1 MSDSLDPVDVFR
13 EEARDLLVEL
23 ERCLIG
29 LGTTPDDQ
37 SLVDAAFRSL
47 HTIKGSGS
55 MFDLAELTTF
65 AHDLETV
72 FVRIRDSRS
81 PVSQEIVDLTLEAV
95 DHLSLLVDGG
105 TETAGQRAE
114 ASRIVAEL
122 HALTGTDEV
131 DQPDAAGPSD
141 STDTGRIDTG
151 VYRIEYQP
159 SRETFLVGTN
169 PLALLAEVRELG
181 ECTVVGSLA
190 ELPSLDD
197 FDPQRCYFRWS
208 ISVKGAVAKSA
219 LEDVFMFV
227 DPDSSVTIVE
237 VDQPRDLPAPG
248 LPPRDDVA
256 VPEAA
261 PGAAPEEAAGAGSV
275 ITAGASSIKVRTDR
289 LDRLVNLVGELVS
302 LQAQVT
308 LRASQLGDRQMAAHA
323 EQLERLVREAR
334 GLSMEMHMVPVE
346 SLFAPFRRHVRT
358 LAGELGREVSLQITG
373 NDTELDRNV
382 VEQLRDPLLHIVRN
396 AIDHGIEAP
405 DLRTERG
412 KGRAGM
418 LRLSADY
425 SGAMVRIRVEDD
437 GAGLDTGR
445 IRARAEERGIIEA
458 GSHLSTTELQELLF
472 APGFST
478 AATATAVSGR
488 GVGMDVVRRNVEA
501 LSGTV
506 SLSSVEGEGTTVELR
521 IPLTLAIVEGLLA
534 EAGGQLFLVKLEYI
548 RECVDGSISQ
558 GRSSG
563 DMLDFRGAVVP
574 LLDLAR
580 FFGIGDDSR
589 SREERAIIVVDAGDQ
604 RVGLVVDRLLGN
616 HQSVVKSLGR
626 LLAGIDGV
634 SGAIFLSDGSPAL
647 MLDVERVVRHARGA
661 R

>member
-1 MSDSLDPVDVFR
+1 MSDTLDPVEVFR
-13 EEARDLLVEL
+13 EEARDLLIQL
-23 ERCLIG
+23 EHCLVG
-29 LGTTPDDQ
+29 LGSTPGDQ

-55 MFDLAELTTF
+55 MFDLTELTSF
-65 AHDLETV
+65 AHDLETA
-72 FVRIRDSRS
+72 FVRIRDSRA

-105 TETAGQRAE
+105 TETPAQRAE
-114 ASRIVAEL
+114 AARIVADL
-122 HALTGTDEV
+122 HALTGIEA
-131 DQPDAAGPSD
+131 AAGSPGIGGGGAYGETGAG
-141 STDTGRIDTG
+141 STGTG
-151 VYRIEYQP
+151 VYQIEYRP
-159 SRETFLVGTN
+159 SLETFVVGTN
-169 PLALLAEVRELG
+169 PLALLAELRELG
-181 ECTVVGSLA
+181 ECSVSGSL
-190 ELPSLDD
+190 EQLPTFDD
-197 FDPQRCYFRWS
+197 FDPQRCYFSWS
-208 ISVKGAVAKSA
+208 ISVGGGVERSA

-227 DPDSSVTIVE
+227 DPDSSVVISE
-237 VDQPRDLPAPG
+237 VDESPDTGSRPEI
-248 LPPRDDVA
+248 VA
-256 VPEAA
+256 EQTQD
-261 PGAAPEEAAGAGSV
+261 ESV
-275 ITAGASSIKVRTDR
+275 GVVTTTVTGASSIKVRTDR

-308 LRASQLGDRQMAAHA
+308 LRASQLADREMAAHA

-358 LAGELGREVSLQITG
+358 LAGELGREVALQITG

-405 DLRTERG
+405 DVRNERG
-412 KGRAGM
+412 KPRAGV
-418 LRLSADY
+418 LRLAADY

-437 GAGLDTGR
+437 GAGLDPDR

-458 GSHLSTTELQELLF
+458 GAPLSTAELQELLF

-478 AATATAVSGR
+478 AETATAVSGR

-501 LSGTV
+501 LSGAV
-506 SLSSVEGEGTTVELR
+506 SLSSIHGEGTTVELR

-548 RECVDGSISQ
+548 RECVDGSVSQ

-574 LLDLAR
+574 LLDLAL
-580 FFGIGDDSR
+580 FFGIGDESR
-589 SREERAIIVVDAGDQ
+589 APGERAIIVVDAGDQ

-626 LLAGIDGV
+626 LLAGVDGV

-647 MLDVERVVRHARGA
+647 MLDVERVVRHAR
-661 R
+661 RLH